1 MEIETAEDAVSSTET
16 ASGSAAT
23 FRLLFGEDDLED
35 APVRD
40 APAKVSN
47 SPGLQLSSSSSGST
61 SPASPASR
69 AEESDDEEAAVPRSR
84 SPTQEEEDEL
94 LAASPDVNDEG
105 HEERT
110 VEGPSGRSPGPSPGT
125 LGKS

>member
-1 MEIETAEDAVSSTET
+1 VSVLRK
-16 ASGSAAT
+16 G
-23 FRLLFGEDDLED
+23 RRHLLTPQHILGRCLLINLFVLIRG
-35 APVRD
+35 
-40 APAKVSN
+40 
-47 SPGLQLSSSSSGST
+47 
-61 SPASPASR
+61 
-69 AEESDDEEAAVPRSR
+69 EAAVPRSR

-110 VEGPSGRSPGPSPGT
+110 VEGPSGRSPGPSPGA